1 MRHYIGA
8 VADNPCNPPG
18 TIEQRPIL
26 CASGGERDDAAAAA
40 ATLMYRSNRK

>member
-1 MRHYIGA
+1 MRHYISA
-8 VADNPCNPPG
+8 VTDNPRNPPG

-26 CASGGERDDAAAAA
+26 CASGGERDDTAAA

>member
-18 TIEQRPIL
+18 TIEQRSIL

-40 ATLMYRSNRK
+40 ILMYRSNRK